1 MNVSNL
7 HYSAQSAES
16 GDRSERGLA
25 TPPPLSTV
33 DTPESPQ
40 LLTDSLVV
48 AIRDAHEQRG
58 IGYRTLAR
66 LFGVKRNT
74 VQKWCRYQR
83 RPTAHY
89 HGVGIGAHS

>member
-16 GDRSERGLA
+16 GDRSEGRSA
-25 TPPPLSTV
+25 TAAAKLPNVSN
-33 DTPESPQ
+33 PEVQ
-40 LLTDSLVV
+40 TLTDALVT

-58 IGYRTLAR
+58 IGYRTLSR

>member
-16 GDRSERGLA
+16 GDRSEGRSA
-25 TPPPLSTV
+25 TAAAKLPNVSN
-33 DTPESPQ
+33 PEVQ
-40 LLTDSLVV
+40 TLTDALVT

-66 LFGVKRNT
+66 LFNVKRST
-74 VQKWCRYQR
+74 VQKWCLYER
-83 RPTAHY
+83 RATAHY
-89 HGVGIGAHS
+89 CGVGIAAHS